1 MLLKQEPWVFD
12 TSEWKTVAM
21 ASQLCVRLW
30 WWWSEVLTIWHYRN
44 SNIIII
50 TTTTLKMFFLQKRYK
65 NKQCLSV
72 SSVSTWK
79 DRCVTGRII
88 FEVKWSYLVSQ
99 KRQDSALKFSYD
111 PGSQHIEASVQASS
125 VNEIIR
131 TTLPNGHAFMC
142 SKLII
147 LHV

>member
-1 MLLKQEPWVFD
+1 MCCAAGDGHPGLEETRRSSTHHPGYIRSARTLVFMLLKQEPWVFD
-12 TSEWKTVAM
+12 TSEWKTVTM

-50 TTTTLKMFFLQKRYK
+50 TTTTLKMFYLQKRYK

-88 FEVKWSYLVSQ
+88 FEAKWSYLVSQ
-99 KRQDSALKFSYD
+99 KRQDSALKFLYD
-111 PGSQHIEASVQASS
+111 AGS
-125 VNEIIR
+125 
-131 TTLPNGHAFMC
+131 
-142 SKLII
+142 
-147 LHV
+147 